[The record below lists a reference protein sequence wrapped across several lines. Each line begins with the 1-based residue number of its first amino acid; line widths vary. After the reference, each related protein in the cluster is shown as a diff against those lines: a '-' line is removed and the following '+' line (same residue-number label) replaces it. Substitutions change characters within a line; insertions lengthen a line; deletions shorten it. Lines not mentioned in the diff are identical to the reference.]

1 MNNAHPAF
9 LPLHPSESGET
20 NVNRVY
26 AHSRPG
32 EAQDT
37 WETLASHTAL
47 VAEHAGRN
55 AAPFGWRRVAALA
68 GQLHDIGK
76 VSAAFQAYIRAPGT
90 SPRCDHS
97 TAGAREAAAR
107 FAALGPALTYS
118 IAGHHA
124 GLADAARLEERLD
137 HARTTIPPVPG
148 WEAQAGAL
156 PDLAELRPARPLA
169 CSPHPH
175 FEAAFLIRMLFSC
188 LVDADFVA
196 TEHFYA
202 KAEGRTVERGSVLEP
217 ADLLPRFRQF
227 AADRPA
233 ADTPL
238 NALRSA
244 IRDHAVARAALSPG
258 LFTLTVP
265 TGGGKTLTSLAF
277 ALEHAVRHGLRRLV
291 YVVPFTAIIEQ
302 TAAVF
307 RDVLGDDAVLEH
319 HASFEWEDSGRAWK
333 DGAGDPD
340 TERMR
345 RAAENWDA
353 PVVVTT
359 AVQFFESLYASRT
372 SRCRKLH
379 NLAGAAV
386 VLDEAQSLPLHL
398 LAPCL
403 AAVDELA
410 RNYGASV
417 VLCTATQPAV
427 RRAEDGLAFGLHL
440 PPDRELAPDPAAL
453 FTKLRRQRV
462 EWSPEPVGDATIAAR
477 FGERPQMLCI
487 VNSRRHAFDLFE
499 RIRGMEG
506 AVHLSTYMCQRHRA
520 LLLGEIKRRL
530 RDGVPVR
537 LVATS
542 LVEAGVDFSFPE
554 VWRAETG
561 LDSVAQA
568 AGRCNREG
576 ELGPALGRVVV
587 FRPAEQTAPPGL
599 RLPAQCAAEIPRT
612 FADPLAPDAVRAY
625 FRALYSNRGDAF
637 FDSATLDGKCYPILP
652 SIRAGGSG
660 RRFDFDSIARAF
672 RMIADDE
679 PAVIVPWRAT
689 PDDREAETLLARI
702 AATGASRNDLRAVQ
716 RYAVPV
722 PRTLYRTW
730 LAGGDLLP
738 VHAALGEAMLRL
750 ADDTH
755 YDTAT
760 GLRVFEPEY
769 RDSDRNLF

>member
-1 MNNAHPAF
+1 MDA
-9 LPLHPSESGET
+9 
-20 NVNRVY
+20 VY

-32 EAQDT
+32 EPQET
-37 WETLASHTAL
+37 WETLDSHAAL

-55 AAPFGWRRVAALA
+55 AAPFGWRRVGALA

-90 SPRCDHS
+90 SPGCDHS

-107 FAALGPALTYS
+107 FAVLGPLLTYG

-124 GLADAARLEERLD
+124 GLADAARLEDRLD

-148 WEAQAGAL
+148 WEAHAGAL
-156 PDLAELRPARPLA
+156 PDLTELRPARPLA
-169 CSPHPH
+169 RSPHH
-175 FEAAFLIRMLFSC
+175 FFEAAFIIRMLFSC
-188 LVDADFVA
+188 LVDADFIA

-202 KAEGRTVERGSVLEP
+202 EADGRAVERGSALGP
-217 ADLLPRFRQF
+217 ADLLPRLRQF

-233 ADTPL
+233 AETPL

-244 IRDHAVARAALSPG
+244 IRDHAVARATLPPG

-307 RDVLGDDAVLEH
+307 RDVLGDPAVLEH
-319 HASFEWEDSGRAWK
+319 HASFDWEDAGRAWK
-333 DGAGDPD
+333 DSAGDPD

-379 NLAGAAV
+379 NLARAVV
-386 VLDEAQSLPLHL
+386 VLDEAQNLPLHL

-427 RRAEDGLAFGLHL
+427 GRAEDGLAFGLHL
-440 PPDRELAPDPAAL
+440 LPDRELAPDPAAL

-462 EWSPEPVGDATIAAR
+462 EWPPEPMGDATIAAR
-477 FGERPQMLCI
+477 FGERRQMLCI
-487 VNSRRHAFDLFE
+487 VNSRRHAFDLFK

-576 ELGPALGRVVV
+576 ELGPTLGRVVV

-599 RLPAQCAAEIPRT
+599 RLPAQCAAATARH

-637 FDSATLDGKCYPILP
+637 FDSATLDGTRYPILP
-652 SIRAGGSG
+652 GIRAGGSG
-660 RRFDFDSIARAF
+660 GRFDFDSIARAF

-679 PAVIVPWRAT
+679 PTVIVPWRAM
-689 PDDREAETLLARI
+689 PDDRAAETLLARI
-702 AATGASRNDLRAVQ
+702 AVAGLSRDDLRAVQ

-722 PRTLYRTW
+722 PRALHRIW
-730 LAGGDLLP
+730 LANGVLTA
-738 VHAALGEAMLRL
+738 VHPALGDALLRL
-750 ADDTH
+750 TDASQ
-755 YDTAT
+755 YDNAA
-760 GLRVFEPEY
+760 GLRVFDPDH
-769 RDSDRNLF
+769 RDSASNLF

>member
-1 MNNAHPAF
+1 MD
-9 LPLHPSESGET
+9 
-20 NVNRVY
+20 RVY

-32 EAQDT
+32 EPQDT
-37 WETLASHTAL
+37 WETLDSHTAW

-55 AAPFGWRRVAALA
+55 AASFGWGRVGALA

-76 VSAAFQAYIRAPGT
+76 VSAAFQAYIRMPGT
-90 SPRCDHS
+90 SPGCDHS
-97 TAGAREAAAR
+97 TAGAREAADR
-107 FAALGPALTYS
+107 FAALGPALTYA

-124 GLADAARLEERLD
+124 GLADAARLEERLNR
-137 HARTTIPPVPG
+137 ARTAVPPYPG

-156 PDLAELRPARPLA
+156 PSLAELRPDRRLA

-175 FEAAFLIRMLFSC
+175 FEAAFLVRMLFSC
-188 LVDADFVA
+188 LVDADFIA
-196 TEHFYA
+196 TERFYA
-202 KAEGRTVERGSVLEP
+202 EAEGRAVERGSALGP
-217 ADLLPRFRQF
+217 ADLLPRLRQF
-227 AADRPA
+227 ATDRPV

-244 IRDHAVARAALSPG
+244 IRDHAVARAALAPG

-277 ALEHAVRHGLRRLV
+277 ALGHAVRHGLRRLV

-307 RDVLGDDAVLEH
+307 RGVLGDDAVLEH
-319 HASFEWEDSGRAWK
+319 HASFDWEDAGRAWK

-379 NLAGAAV
+379 NLARAAI

-410 RNYGASV
+410 RNYGSSV

-440 PPDRELAPDPAAL
+440 PPERELAPDPAAL
-453 FTKLRRQRV
+453 FGKLRRQRV
-462 EWSPEPVGDATIAAR
+462 EWLPEPVADAAIAAR

-487 VNSRRHAFDLFE
+487 VNSRRHAYDLFE
-499 RIRGMEG
+499 RIRGREG
-506 AVHLSTYMCQRHRA
+506 AVHLSTYMCPRHRA
-520 LLLGEIKRRL
+520 LLLDGIKRRL
-530 RDGVPVR
+530 RAGEPVR
-537 LVATS
+537 LVSTS

-599 RLPAQCAAEIPRT
+599 RLPAQCAAAIPQR

-637 FDSATLDGKCYPILP
+637 FDSATLDGTRYCILP
-652 SIRAGGSG
+652 GIRAGGSG
-660 RRFDFDSIARAF
+660 GRFDFDSIARAF
-672 RMIADDE
+672 RMITDDE

-689 PDDREAETLLARI
+689 PDDGAAETLLARI
-702 AATGASRNDLRAVQ
+702 AAAGPSRDDLRAVQ

-722 PRTLYRTW
+722 PRALYRTW
-730 LAGGDLLP
+730 LAEGVLTA
-738 VHAALGEAMLRL
+738 VHPALGDALLRL
-750 ADDTH
+750 ADDSQ
-755 YDTAT
+755 YDNAT
-760 GLRVFEPEY
+760 GLRVFDPDH
-769 RDSDRNLF
+769 RDSASKLF